1 MLFDEEKAKDIVEKY
16 GLSKNKI
23 AVWRSNNNIPN
34 KYNKKEYSIYS
45 DMANKQIPI
54 IRKQMF
60 KIMEARK
67 LKLVVV
73 NDICGFPK
81 NKLSREIQKKG
92 VLKYDEYIR
101 LIESMNSIKRQT
113 EKALEALKSK
123 NKNCLDNY
131 FNNEMLNLMALFE
144 NNLIIYTKITQ
155 SRKNA
160 RKAFPFEYTNDI
172 ERCLFTLLL
181 ELKLIIIYLY
191 YQAEFSTL

>member
-1 MLFDEEKAKDIVEKY
+1 MLFDEEKAKEIVEKY

-23 AVWRSNNNIPN
+23 AIWRSNNHIPN
-34 KYNKKEYSIYS
+34 KYDKKEYSIYT
-45 DMANKQIPI
+45 DMANKHIPL
-54 IRKQMF
+54 IRKQIY
-60 KIMEARK
+60 KIMETRK

-81 NKLSREIQKKG
+81 NKLSREIQKQG

-101 LIESMNSIKRQT
+101 LIENMNSIKRQT
-113 EKALEALKSK
+113 EKALEALKTK
-123 NKNCLDNY
+123 NKNFLDNY

-181 ELKLIIIYLY
+181 ELKFLIIYLY